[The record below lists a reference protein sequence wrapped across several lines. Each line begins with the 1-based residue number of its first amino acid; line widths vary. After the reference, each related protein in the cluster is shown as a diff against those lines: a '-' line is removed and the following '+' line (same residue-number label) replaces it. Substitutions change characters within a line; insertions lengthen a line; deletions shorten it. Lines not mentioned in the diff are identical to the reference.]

1 MHAEALSPADIEHWR
16 TLIVATGAP
25 AWVEDMI
32 SERVADALDLIADAR
47 IDDRAQT
54 RLARM
59 ADLCTR
65 RTA

>member
-1 MHAEALSPADIEHWR
+1 M
-16 TLIVATGAP
+16 ATGAP